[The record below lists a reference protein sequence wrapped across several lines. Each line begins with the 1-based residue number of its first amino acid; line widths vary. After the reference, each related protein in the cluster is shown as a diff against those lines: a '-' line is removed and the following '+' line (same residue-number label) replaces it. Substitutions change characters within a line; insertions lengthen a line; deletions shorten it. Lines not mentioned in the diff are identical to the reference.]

1 MKEDD
6 ESQVTMGG
14 KKKSNGHKANC
25 MCPICKNMKHAKK
38 GGSMPTLRQAN
49 FVGGKKANG
58 HKANCKC
65 PICVNMKHQKAS
77 KKNRRVKRS
86 KRTRR
91 GGRDIPPS
99 STPYDVYRTQSPSL
113 NVFAAEPPPPPIPR
127 LRRQ

>member
-1 MKEDD
+1 MG
-6 ESQVTMGG
+6 GG
-14 KKKSNGHKANC
+14 KKKRKGNGHKATC
-25 MCPICKNMKHAKK
+25 KCPICKNMKK
-38 GGSMPTLRQAN
+38 GGSRKSRKSRKIRKRIT
-49 FVGGKKANG
+49 
-58 HKANCKC
+58 
-65 PICVNMKHQKAS
+65 
-77 KKNRRVKRS
+77 RS